1 MDIVKIYEP
10 YLFAVRYDGDK
21 LHIYRLVYSR
31 LTDVEYLR
39 HFFETFRLRISDYLV
54 SVLGYPREETEEYI
68 SEVNDRMIDID
79 EEIELICEEIRTG
92 QLNDFGHMFE
102 PHSKIDIREMPDGGG
117 KSNKYGT
124 KYLPVKCW
132 GLKGKPSLVRI
143 YAIELALDCYIIIY
157 GGIKIDLD
165 TNVCPVFDE
174 NGDEVTLESEIQRR
188 VVSVCEFLERQGII
202 DKEGLMQYIEED
214 HEDQ

>member
-10 YLFAVRYDGDK
+10 YIFAVKYDGDRF
-21 LHIYRLVYSR
+21 HIYRLVYNR
-31 LTDVEYLR
+31 LTDEEYLSR
-39 HFFETFRLRISDYLV
+39 FFETFKFRISDYLV

-79 EEIELICEEIRTG
+79 EEIEQICKAIRAG
-92 QLNDFGHMFE
+92 QFDDFGQMFE
-102 PHSKIDIREMPDGGG
+102 PHSKIDIRKLPDGGG

-124 KYLPVKCW
+124 QYLPVKCW

-165 TNVCPVFDE
+165 TNTCPVFDE
-174 NGDEVTLESEIQRR
+174 NGNEVTLESEIQRR
-188 VVSVCEFLERQGII
+188 MVSVCGFLERHGII

-214 HEDQ
+214 HEDK